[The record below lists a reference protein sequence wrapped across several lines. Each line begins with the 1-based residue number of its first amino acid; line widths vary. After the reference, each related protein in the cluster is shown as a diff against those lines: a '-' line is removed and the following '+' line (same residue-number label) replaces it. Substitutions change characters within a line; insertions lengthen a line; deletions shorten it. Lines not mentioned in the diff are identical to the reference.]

1 MSALPQLP
9 LPANLLSQE
18 VLTNLDRL
26 SHGLDGSALYWLSGY
41 FAGRAAALGQ
51 STAPALPTQTG
62 TESRARLTI
71 IYASHTGNSR
81 RIAEKLKADAEA
93 AGLAVRA
100 LAADTYPT
108 KELAQEKLLY
118 LIASTHGDG
127 EPPDSARALFEF
139 LNGRK
144 APKLPQLKY
153 AVLALGDSS
162 YPKFCEAG
170 RVLDR
175 RLTELGAERIQALS
189 ELDLDF
195 EQAAADWRKQQI
207 DEARKHLVS
216 AAPGLRVVVNNTQ
229 AATFDREH
237 PFSAELLSNQR
248 LTTGNGWRDV
258 RHLEFSLAESG
269 IKYEPG
275 DALGII
281 ASNVPARVQ
290 AWLQWFELDG
300 GTAVTVQG
308 KTQPLFEVLSHQ
320 RELTRLSRSLLG
332 RIADIGQHDALKQI
346 IANPELL
353 SDTLKRVKPLD
364 LLRQFP
370 ARLDAQTLVDL
381 LRPLTPRLY
390 SIASSREQ
398 VGDEVHLTVAVDPD
412 GVASSFLGATEPG
425 TSIRIFVEPNQ
436 RFRLP
441 ADSHRD
447 VILVG
452 PGTGVAPFRGFLQQ
466 RLALGA
472 AGRNWLF
479 FGAPRLREDFLY
491 QTEWLDWRKQ
501 GKLQIDVAFSRDG
514 AEKYYVQHAMRA
526 KARELYQWL
535 QRGAHLYVCGDAT
548 RMAPDVHQALI
559 DIVAEQAGQSVEAAT
574 DVVNGWLQEG
584 RYARDVY

>member
-26 SHGLDGSALYWLSGY
+26 SQGLDGSALYWLSGY
-41 FAGRAAALGQ
+41 FAGRAAALHPGVAAAA
-51 STAPALPTQTG
+51 APQTNAETRG
-62 TESRARLTI
+62 RLTI

-81 RIAEKLKADAEA
+81 RIAEKLKGDAET
-93 AGLAVRA
+93 AGLLVRVF
-100 LAADTYPT
+100 AADVYPT
-108 KELAQEKLLY
+108 KDLAQEKLLY

-127 EPPDSARALFEF
+127 EPPDAARALFEF
-139 LNGRK
+139 LNSRK
-144 APKLPQLKY
+144 APKLPQLRF

-175 RLTELGAERIQALS
+175 RLSELGAERIQPLA

-195 EQAAADWRKQQI
+195 EQGAADWRKQQI
-207 DEARKHLVS
+207 EEARKHLVS
-216 AAPGLRVVVNNTQ
+216 AAPGLRVVVNNTMS
-229 AATFDREH
+229 ATFDREH
-237 PFSAELLSNQR
+237 PFNAELLSNQR
-248 LTTGNGWRDV
+248 LTTSKGWRDV
-258 RHLEFSLAESG
+258 RHLEFSLADSG
-269 IKYEPG
+269 LKYEPG
-275 DALGII
+275 DALGIV
-281 ASNVPARVQ
+281 ASNLPERVQ
-290 AWLQWFELDG
+290 AWLRWFDLDG
-300 GTAVTVQG
+300 NAVVTAQG
-308 KTQPLFEVLSHQ
+308 KSQPLAEVLTHG
-320 RELTRLSRSLLG
+320 RELTRLSRALLS
-332 RIADIGQHDALKQI
+332 RIAELGPHDDLKEL

-353 SDTLKRVKPLD
+353 TETLKRIKPLD
-364 LLRQFP
+364 LLRQYP
-370 ARLDAQTLVDL
+370 AKLDAQTLVDL

-398 VGDEVHLTVAVDPD
+398 VGDEVHLTVAIDPE
-412 GVASSFLGATEPG
+412 GVASSFLGTAEPG
-425 TSIRIFVEPNQ
+425 STIRVFVEPNT

-441 ADSHRD
+441 ADPHRD
-447 VILVG
+447 LILIG

-466 RLALGA
+466 RIAQSA
-472 AGRNWLF
+472 PGRNWLF

-491 QTEWLDWRKQ
+491 QTEWLEWRKL
-501 GKLQIDVAFSRDG
+501 GKLAIDVAFSRDG

-535 QRGAHLYVCGDAT
+535 QRGAHVYVCGDAT
-548 RMAPDVHQALI
+548 RMAPDVHQTLI
-559 DIVAEQAGQSVEAAT
+559 DIVAEQSGQTIDAAT